1 MDMLSNVEIVI
12 LSFFASLGFGIVFQ
26 IRKEDLVY
34 AALGGMFTRIVYL
47 LLMAFVPYR
56 IVYAAL
62 AAFFAAVYA
71 EILAF
76 YKKTP
81 ATLFLYPSI
90 IPLIPGDLF
99 YYTMGGIVMGNR
111 ELFANNVV
119 ECILALV
126 GISIG
131 FVLSSSISHYMRRFR
146 IARNA

>member
-1 MDMLSNVEIVI
+1 MLANVEIVI

-56 IVYAAL
+56 ILYAAL

-90 IPLIPGDLF
+90 IPLIPGELF
-99 YYTMGGIVMGNR
+99 YYTMGGIVMRNG
-111 ELFANNVV
+111 ELFTTNAV

>member
-1 MDMLSNVEIVI
+1 MLSNVEIVI

-47 LLMAFVPYR
+47 LLMSFVPYR

-99 YYTMGGIVMGNR
+99 YYTMGGIVMRNG
-111 ELFANNVV
+111 ELFTTNAV
-119 ECILALV
+119 ECLLALV

-146 IARNA
+146 ITRNA

>member
-1 MDMLSNVEIVI
+1 MLSNVEIVI

-26 IRKEDLVY
+26 IRRNDLLY
-34 AALGGMFTRIVYL
+34 AALGGMLTRIVYL
-47 LLMAFVPYR
+47 LLMAFIPYR

-62 AAFFAAVYA
+62 AAFFAAAYA
-71 EILAF
+71 EVVAY

-90 IPLIPGDLF
+90 IPLIPGDLL
-99 YYTMGGIVMGNR
+99 YYTMGGIVMSDAQ
-111 ELFANNVV
+111 LFASNAV

-131 FVLSSSISHYMRRFR
+131 FVVSSSVSHHVRRFR
-146 IARNA
+146 LAKLHKS

>member
-1 MDMLSNVEIVI
+1 MLSNVEVVI

-26 IRKEDLVY
+26 IRKQDLLY
-34 AALGGMFTRIVYL
+34 AAFGGMLIRIVYL
-47 LLMAFVPYR
+47 LLMAFIPYR

-71 EILAF
+71 EILAY

-99 YYTMGGIVMGNR
+99 YYTMGGIVMSDR
-111 ELFANNVV
+111 ELFASNAV
-119 ECILALV
+119 ECILALL

-131 FVLSSSISHYMRRFR
+131 FVISSSISHYMRRFR
-146 IARNA
+146 IAKNV